1 MASSTFINSKFNL
14 HYTFSFVLKFINE
27 NILSTIKF
35 EHLWLSNLERSILY
49 FGFIINVHIFC
60 HFFDNTWCE
69 DDKCYFLTCVFLITE
84 DVFALIFP
92 NDLNK
97 THILLLRSVDFIFFF
112 GFYDFLRLGLLLIW
126 KESAVKMATYFLL
139 VVCFFLID
147 TSYVPIVSFDV
158 TLNFRYRLVNYSC
171 RHQFYVCQN

>member
-1 MASSTFINSKFNL
+1 MYIFVCYENHNWIK
-14 HYTFSFVLKFINE
+14 SFRATLSICK
-27 NILSTIKF
+27 NI
-35 EHLWLSNLERSILY
+35 RS
-49 FGFIINVHIFC
+49 FIIVQFRNVDTIFSVYYQC
-60 HFFDNTWCE
+60 GYVLSFFDNTWCE

-126 KESAVKMATYFLL
+126 KESAVKMATHFLL

-158 TLNFRYRLVNYSC
+158 TLNFRYRLVHYSC